1 MSKVKRI
8 TEQDYRLGRKIQKI
22 RKGKGLTQEQL
33 AEKVKVS
40 TTFIGYVETG
50 YRRPNLK
57 MVYKIARAL
66 DAKVK
71 DIFPF

>member
-1 MSKVKRI
+1 MAKVKKM

-22 RKGKGLTQEQL
+22 RKEKGLTQEQL
-33 AEKVKVS
+33 AERVKVS

-57 MVYKIARAL
+57 MIYKIARAL
-66 DAKVK
+66 NIKVK